1 VLVHRRAAATQT
13 EAKLRED
20 ALGVAV
26 PATFAKTRIDSLL
39 TVGFSNSYCR
49 CKKFA
54 IVTVTKTQPDTKR
67 RDEGAGEENTMRE
80 TGTVG
85 QTPST
90 RAIRRRVP
98 NIALWALQ
106 TLLAI
111 MVAMAGLA
119 KVFGDPAM
127 VEMFATIGVGQWF
140 RYVVGALEIAG
151 AVGVLVPRLSG
162 LAALGLVCLMAGAT
176 LTNIFVLGASPLLP
190 LVLLAVS
197 ALVALGRWPRTRTL
211 FTNREAGRPQ

>member
-1 VLVHRRAAATQT
+1 
-13 EAKLRED
+13 
-20 ALGVAV
+20 
-26 PATFAKTRIDSLL
+26 
-39 TVGFSNSYCR
+39 
-49 CKKFA
+49 
-54 IVTVTKTQPDTKR
+54 
-67 RDEGAGEENTMRE
+67 MRE

-90 RAIRRRVP
+90 RVIRRRVP

-140 RYVVGALEIAG
+140 RYLVGALEIAG
-151 AVGVLVPRLSG
+151 AVRVLVPASAGGRPRTG
-162 LAALGLVCLMAGAT
+162 LPDGGRDPDQHFRPWREARYSRSSC
-176 LTNIFVLGASPLLP
+176 VLAS
-190 LVLLAVS
+190 V
-197 ALVALGRWPRTRTL
+197 LVAPVGRWPWTRTL